1 MPPGHGGTSAE
12 AELSSLL
19 SALYLQAL
27 TILQGPGKEQD
38 QEGNRVRGWW
48 GGGQQ
53 SREGAVPALYRVF
66 TEGHGARGSS

>member
-38 QEGNRVRGWW
+38 QEGNRVF
-48 GGGQQ
+48 GGGG
-53 SREGAVPALYRVF
+53 EGAA
-66 TEGHGARGSS
+66 E